1 MKLIT
6 ASDIDFACQV
16 LRNDE
21 LLAFPTDTVY
31 GVGGNAFSD
40 SAVCKIFQCKHRSQF
55 NPISVCCSSFDR
67 LSEDVE
73 INKKS
78 EILAENFLPGAL
90 TLILKRSSNSRISWL
105 CSAGR
110 DTIGIRMPDNPVA
123 LSLLNKLNFPLA
135 APSANRSSELSPTI
149 AQAVCESLKDYE
161 NLVVLDAG
169 KCSLG
174 IESTIVDLSEDYPE
188 ILRKGAISQEEI
200 EDKCK
205 FKLIVE
211 DSSKFSHYKP
221 KKRLLINVSKVGEKD
236 ALLAFGNPIDGAKYC
251 LNLSEFSDLNEA
263 AKNLFS
269 MLRDLD
275 STDADRICVMPIPNI
290 GIGQAI
296 NDRLEKAASSV

>member
-1 MKLIT
+1 MRIIT
-6 ASDIDFACQV
+6 AGDVDFACRV
-16 LRNDE
+16 LENGE

-40 SAVCKIFQCKHRSQF
+40 SAVLKIFQCKHRSRF
-55 NPISVCCSSFDR
+55 NPISVCYSSFDR

-73 INKKS
+73 ISEKA

-90 TLILKRSSNSRISWL
+90 TVVLKRTTNSRISWL
-105 CSAGR
+105 CSAGK
-110 DTIGIRMPDNPVA
+110 DSVGIRVPNDPIA
-123 LSLLNKLNFPLA
+123 LSLLNKLDFPLA
-135 APSANRSSELSPTI
+135 APSANRSSELSPTTVHAI
-149 AQAVCESLKDYE
+149 CESLNDYE

-169 KCSLG
+169 ECNLG
-174 IESTIVDLSEDYPE
+174 IESTIVDLSEDYPK

-211 DSSKFSHYKP
+211 DNSKFSHYKP
-221 KKRLLINVSKVGEKD
+221 KKILVINVSQIGEND
-236 ALLAFGNPIDGAKYC
+236 ALLAFGTPINGAKYC
-251 LNLSEFSDLNEA
+251 LNLSKSSDLTEA

-275 STDADRICVMPIPNI
+275 STDADRICVMPIPNV

-296 NDRLEKAASSV
+296 NDRLEKASCSV